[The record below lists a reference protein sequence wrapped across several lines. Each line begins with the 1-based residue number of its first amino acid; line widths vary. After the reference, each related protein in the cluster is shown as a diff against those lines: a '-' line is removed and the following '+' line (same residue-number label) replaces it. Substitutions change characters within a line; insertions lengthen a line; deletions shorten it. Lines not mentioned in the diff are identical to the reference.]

1 MKNTE
6 YQMIKIRQEEEKD
19 YEKVFQLIEE
29 AFKDMEQSDHQ
40 EHFLVEKLRKSD
52 AFIPELSLV
61 AEDENGDIAG
71 HILFTKLTIENG
83 SESFESLALAPVSV
97 KPEFQ
102 NQGIGG
108 KLIRQGHLI
117 AKELGYTSVILL
129 GHEAYYP
136 KFGYEKTS
144 NFGISFPFEIPEEN
158 GMAIELI
165 KDGLKNKKGIV
176 KYPKEFGID

>member
-1 MKNTE
+1 MT
-6 YQMIKIRQEEEKD
+6 IRQEEKKD
-19 YEKVFQLIEE
+19 YQQVFELTEE
-29 AFKDMEQSDHQ
+29 AFRDTEQSDHQ
-40 EHFLVEKLRKSD
+40 EHFLVEKLRKSE

-61 AEDENGDIAG
+61 AEDENGKIVG
-71 HILFTKLTIENG
+71 HILFTKIQIVND

-102 NQGIGG
+102 NQGLGG
-108 KLIRQGHLI
+108 QLIREGHRI
-117 AKELGYTSVILL
+117 AKELGYQSVILI
-129 GHEAYYP
+129 GYEKYYP
-136 KFGYEKTS
+136 RFGYEKTS

-165 KDGLKNKKGIV
+165 KDGLKDKKGVV

>member
-1 MKNTE
+1 
-6 YQMIKIRQEEEKD
+6 MITIRKEEEKD
-19 YEKVFQLIEE
+19 YEAVFKLTEE
-29 AFKDMEQSDHQ
+29 AFRDMEHSDHQ
-40 EHFLVEKLRKSD
+40 EQFLVEKLRKSD

-61 AEDENGDIAG
+61 AEDEKGTIAG
-71 HILFTKLTIENG
+71 HILFTKLSIENG
-83 SESFESLALAPVSV
+83 SETFESLALAPVSV

-108 KLIRQGHLI
+108 QLIREGHRI
-117 AKELGYTSVILL
+117 AQQLGYQSVILI
-129 GHEAYYP
+129 GHEEYYP

-144 NFGISFPFEIPEEN
+144 NFGISFPFEIPEVN

-165 KDGLKNKKGIV
+165 KDGLKNKKGMV